1 MTRVYIET
9 TIFNRYFEDGREYSE
24 ASRKLFDMI
33 AAGEIEAITST
44 AALGELDDCPEP
56 KRSQMLALV
65 QQHNLIVLEV
75 DQEAYDLADVYVEM
89 GVVPARFRLDGVHIA
104 MAAIHGSD
112 CIVSLNF
119 HHINRL
125 KTKTATEI
133 IHRMKGYTNPFI
145 CTPMEVIANDE

>member
-9 TIFNRYFEDGREYSE
+9 TIFNRTFEEGREFSE

-44 AALGELDDCPEP
+44 AALGELEDCPEP
-56 KRSQMLALV
+56 KRSQMLT
-65 QQHNLIVLEV
+65 LIQRLKIPVLEV
-75 DQEAYDLADVYVEM
+75 DQEAYDLADVYIEM
-89 GVVPARFRLDGVHIA
+89 GVVPAKYRLDGVHIA
-104 MAAIHGSD
+104 MAALHGTD

-145 CTPMEVIANDE
+145 CTPMEVI